1 MKPHP
6 ILADIGKLVHCI
18 HPALKGI
25 CRAHEDHEDFW
36 EFTARL
42 AHTCWWNGCSFA
54 RIDKLSQGTS

>member
-25 CRAHEDHEDFW
+25 CRAHEDHEGFGSSLLDSL
-36 EFTARL
+36 TLVGGMDAASHVL
-42 AHTCWWNGCSFA
+42 IS
-54 RIDKLSQGTS
+54 